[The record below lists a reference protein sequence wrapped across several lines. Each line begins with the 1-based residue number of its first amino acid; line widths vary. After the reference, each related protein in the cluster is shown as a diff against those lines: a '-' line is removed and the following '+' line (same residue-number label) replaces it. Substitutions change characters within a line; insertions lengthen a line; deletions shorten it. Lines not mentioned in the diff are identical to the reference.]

1 MLFIASFR
9 NGERQ
14 NVDLNLYELADFMIR
29 DDVVALEK
37 ADLNVEEVTIDEI
50 DEILD
55 IKISPADELFN
66 DFLNKSESKK
76 KFDPELGRSS
86 AKSKPEPLHIDLT
99 TEEGRTKLQK
109 VLDSYKK

>member
-9 NGERQ
+9 NGERK

-37 ADLNVEEVTIDEI
+37 AYPNVEEVTIDEI
-50 DEILD
+50 EEIFNRKEYSTDALLNEILD
-55 IKISPADELFN
+55 DSGNIAKV
-66 DFLNKSESKK
+66 FLEESKPK
-76 KFDPELGRSS
+76 
-86 AKSKPEPLHIDLT
+86 PLHIDLT
-99 TEEGRTKLQK
+99 KEDGRTKLQK